1 MSSDASSRGSVSNHL
16 RSRTPSDSSDRTPN
30 VDRFRA
36 NSFDVDLESDSFPR
50 RRNSSRS
57 SDAGSWASAAE
68 LKRRESSSQRD
79 LVGATSIVPFVPRL
93 IDEDIGD
100 LKFDEPEVEIEH
112 ADMPFGVPGPTP
124 YHVDFLGPSRT
135 SVETLAYTLH
145 YCDAPS
151 SIEARVPTLSERPWF
166 APAGFLCVYESF
178 FTECD
183 LTFPIPGF
191 LLEYVARR
199 EMALSQLSVAAIR
212 NAIGLVRL
220 ANRCG
225 VVVRSSHYEEVTKIK
240 SLSKKKPGLHYVQSS
255 TTPKLVDE
263 AKRKTNDWSAGY
275 FFVRISA
282 ESVGDVRI
290 PIYTGWKISPARF
303 PTIFDP
309 FPEQL
314 KKDLEKIRAEGTYI
328 WPSTNKVARRP
339 SRNPSR
345 GRQGSSRRGSVC
357 QSSKVSAL
365 QKSGRKA
372 MGKFDLSVVPDY
384 ASRYKE
390 KRPATETPVAKP
402 SRSEERQMREAVK
415 KSLLDQGGRQAF
427 QAGSSRP
434 LSPNSERVK
443 KNEIVA
449 ARLTQQAGGGD
460 RVAILP
466 PGDDSRAVGA
476 RSGSVEPLTR
486 KRPADTGARPI
497 AQKRPRVADH
507 RWSYRYVDRDV
518 PFTFNADACAALF
531 CEMGHGPG
539 SFPLIEDL
547 RERDAYT
554 EAAKK
559 SCEATFAV
567 NRMVHL
573 YERRVRRL
581 STENPNSN
589 DYQATIAAE
598 KERVDQVSRELGVVK
613 DEAMKLREKVNL
625 LDHHRNGLIAERDRL
640 SAEVEAE
647 KARYDELAVI
657 LRSKKARL
665 RERRAEYGE
674 YCRGKVL
681 AKMARL
687 FQALLT
693 RLQAHV
699 EDTRAAQPTLLLYNQ
714 PVDNLGFLKALV
726 EDGEVV
732 IKSEGTF
739 SKIEADVAQY
749 RADLAAFDVTELEDG
764 DFDAYTLFADR
775 DEVIE
780 NLQYAASAA
789 SGREGV
795 GDDEV
800 EEDAVDQ
807 DTQQEVAVG
816 AREAG
821 AELHDGGG
829 LETEATGAERAGDG
843 QEAPRVATPLA
854 QVVQDGEDVDIEG

>member
-1 MSSDASSRGSVSNHL
+1 MSSDASSHGSISDHF
-16 RSRTPSDSSDRTPN
+16 RSRTSSDSTGRISS
-30 VDRFRA
+30 VDRFRT
-36 NSFDVDLESDSFPR
+36 NSFDDDLESNSSPR
-50 RRNSSRS
+50 RQNSSRS
-57 SDAGSWASAAE
+57 SDAGSSILAAE
-68 LKRRESSSQRD
+68 LQRRDSPSQRD
-79 LVGATSIVPFVPRL
+79 LVGATSIVPFVPSFR
-93 IDEDIGD
+93 DEDIGD
-100 LKFDEPEVEIEH
+100 VKFDDLEAEPELVE
-112 ADMPFGVPGPTP
+112 MPFGVPEPSP
-124 YHVDFLGPSRT
+124 YHVDFLGPTRT
-135 SVETLAYTLH
+135 SFETLAYTLH

-151 SIEARVPTLSERPWF
+151 LIETRISALFERPWS

-191 LLEYVARR
+191 LLEYLARR

-212 NAIGLVRL
+212 NAVGLVRL
-220 ANRCG
+220 ASRCS

-263 AKRKTNDWSAGY
+263 AKSKTSDWSAGY

-282 ESVGDVRI
+282 ESVEDVRI

-339 SRNPSR
+339 SWNPSR
-345 GRQGSSRRGSVC
+345 GRRGSSRRGPIR
-357 QSSKVSAL
+357 QSSKVSAPS
-365 QKSGRKA
+365 KPGRKA
-372 MGKFDLSVVPDY
+372 MGKFDL
-384 ASRYKE
+384 
-390 KRPATETPVAKP
+390 
-402 SRSEERQMREAVK
+402 
-415 KSLLDQGGRQAF
+415 
-427 QAGSSRP
+427 AGSSRP

-443 KNEIVA
+443 KNEMLA
-449 ARLTQQAGGGD
+449 ARSTQQAGGGD
-460 RVAILP
+460 RAVILP
-466 PGDDSRAVGA
+466 PSDDLRAVEA
-476 RSGSVEPLTR
+476 RSGSVEPLNR

-497 AQKRPRVADH
+497 AQKRPWVADH

-518 PFTFNADACAALF
+518 PFTSNADACAALF
-531 CEMGHGPG
+531 REMGHGPG

-554 EAAKK
+554 EAARK
-559 SCEATFAV
+559 SCEATFAM

-581 STENPNSN
+581 STENPNSS
-589 DYQATIAAE
+589 DYQTAIAAE
-598 KERVDQVSRELGVVK
+598 KERVDQVSRELGAVK
-613 DEAMKLREKVNL
+613 DEAVKLREKVNL

-657 LRSKKARL
+657 LRSEKARL

-674 YCRGKVL
+674 YCRGKAL

-687 FQALLT
+687 FQARLT

-714 PVDNLGFLKALV
+714 AVGNLGFLKALV

-732 IKSEGTF
+732 IKSEETL
-739 SKIEADVAQY
+739 SRVEADVAQY
-749 RADLAAFDVTELEDG
+749 RADLAAFDVTELQDG

-775 DEVIE
+775 NEVTE

-789 SGREGV
+789 SGRDFV

-800 EEDAVDQ
+800 EEDAVNQ
-807 DTQQEVAVG
+807 DTQQEVAVE
-816 AREAG
+816 ARETG
-821 AELHDGGG
+821 AELQDGGG
-829 LETEATGAERAGDG
+829 FGTEATGAEQTGDG
-843 QEAPRVATPLA
+843 QEVPRVATPLA
-854 QVVQDGEDVDIEG
+854 QVVQDGEDIDIEG

>member
-16 RSRTPSDSSDRTPN
+16 CSRKSSDSSDRTPN

-36 NSFDVDLESDSFPR
+36 NSFDDDLESDSFPR
-50 RRNSSRS
+50 RRNSSRL
-57 SDAGSWASAAE
+57 SDAGSWASTAE

-100 LKFDEPEVEIEH
+100 IKFDEPEVEIGY
-112 ADMPFGVPGPTP
+112 ADMPFGVPRPTP
-124 YHVDFLGPSRT
+124 YHVDFLGPSQT

-151 SIEARVPTLSERPWF
+151 SIEVRVPTLSERPWS
-166 APAGFLCVYESF
+166 APDGFLCVYESF

-183 LTFPIPGF
+183 LTFPIPSF

-199 EMALSQLSVAAIR
+199 EMALSQLSGAAIR

-263 AKRKTNDWSAGY
+263 AKSKTNDWSAGY

-282 ESVGDVRI
+282 ESVEDVRI

-309 FPEQL
+309 FLEQL

-339 SRNPSR
+339 SRNPLR
-345 GRQGSSRRGSVC
+345 GRQGSSRRGSIR

-365 QKSGRKA
+365 QKPGRKA

-384 ASRYKE
+384 ASLYRE
-390 KRPATETPVAKP
+390 KRPATETPAAKP
-402 SRSEERQMREAVK
+402 SRSEERQMREALK

-434 LSPNSERVK
+434 LSPNSEKVK
-443 KNEIVA
+443 KNEMLA

-466 PGDDSRAVGA
+466 PGDDLRAVGA
-476 RSGSVEPLTR
+476 RSGSVEPLSR

-518 PFTFNADACAALF
+518 PFTSNADACAALF

-554 EAAKK
+554 EAARK

-567 NRMVHL
+567 NRMVYL

-581 STENPNSN
+581 STENPNSS
-589 DYQATIAAE
+589 DYQAAIAAE

-613 DEAMKLREKVNL
+613 DEAVKLKEKVNL

-657 LRSKKARL
+657 LRSEKARL

-674 YCRGKVL
+674 
-681 AKMARL
+681 
-687 FQALLT
+687 
-693 RLQAHV
+693 
-699 EDTRAAQPTLLLYNQ
+699 
-714 PVDNLGFLKALV
+714 
-726 EDGEVV
+726 
-732 IKSEGTF
+732 
-739 SKIEADVAQY
+739 
-749 RADLAAFDVTELEDG
+749 
-764 DFDAYTLFADR
+764 
-775 DEVIE
+775 
-780 NLQYAASAA
+780 
-789 SGREGV
+789 
-795 GDDEV
+795 
-800 EEDAVDQ
+800 
-807 DTQQEVAVG
+807 
-816 AREAG
+816 
-821 AELHDGGG
+821 
-829 LETEATGAERAGDG
+829 
-843 QEAPRVATPLA
+843 
-854 QVVQDGEDVDIEG
+854 

>member
-1 MSSDASSRGSVSNHL
+1 MSSDASSRGSISDHF
-16 RSRTPSDSSDRTPN
+16 RSRTSSDSSGRISS

-36 NSFDVDLESDSFPR
+36 NSFDDDLESHSSPHR
-50 RRNSSRS
+50 QNSSRS
-57 SDAGSWASAAE
+57 SDAGSSILAAE
-68 LKRRESSSQRD
+68 LQRRDSPSQRD
-79 LVGATSIVPFVPRL
+79 LVGATSIVPFVPSLR
-93 IDEDIGD
+93 DEDIGD
-100 LKFDEPEVEIEH
+100 VKFDDLEAEPELVE
-112 ADMPFGVPGPTP
+112 MPFGVPGPSP
-124 YHVDFLGPSRT
+124 YHVDFLGPTRT
-135 SVETLAYTLH
+135 SFETLAYTLH

-151 SIEARVPTLSERPWF
+151 SIETRIPALSEQPWS

-212 NAIGLVRL
+212 NAVGLVRL
-220 ANRCG
+220 ASRCG

-240 SLSKKKPGLHYVQSS
+240 SLSKKKPGLYYVQSS

-263 AKRKTNDWSAGY
+263 AKSKTSDWSAGY

-282 ESVGDVRI
+282 ESVEDVRI

-345 GRQGSSRRGSVC
+345 GRRGSSRRGPIR
-357 QSSKVSAL
+357 QSSKVSAPS
-365 QKSGRKA
+365 KPGRKA

-402 SRSEERQMREAVK
+402 TRSEERQMREALK
-415 KSLLDQGGRQAF
+415 KSLLDQGGRHAF

-443 KNEIVA
+443 KNEVLA
-449 ARLTQQAGGGD
+449 ARLTQQAGEGD
-460 RVAILP
+460 RAVILP
-466 PGDDSRAVGA
+466 PSDDLRAVGA
-476 RSGSVEPLTR
+476 RSGSVEPLNR

-518 PFTFNADACAALF
+518 PFTSNADACAALF
-531 CEMGHGPG
+531 REMGHGPG

-554 EAAKK
+554 EAARK
-559 SCEATFAV
+559 SCEATFAM

-581 STENPNSN
+581 STENPNSS
-589 DYQATIAAE
+589 DYQAAIAAE
-598 KERVDQVSRELGVVK
+598 KERVEQVSRELGAVK
-613 DEAMKLREKVNL
+613 DEAVKLREKVNL
-625 LDHHRNGLIAERDRL
+625 LDHHRNGLIAERNRL

-657 LRSKKARL
+657 LRSEKARL

-674 YCRGKVL
+674 YCRGKAL

-687 FQALLT
+687 FQARLT

-714 PVDNLGFLKALV
+714 AVGNLGFLKALV

-732 IKSEGTF
+732 IKSEETL
-739 SKIEADVAQY
+739 SRVEADVAQY
-749 RADLAAFDVTELEDG
+749 RADLAAFDVTELQDG

-775 DEVIE
+775 NEVTE

-789 SGREGV
+789 SGRDFV
-795 GDDEV
+795 GGDEV

-807 DTQQEVAVG
+807 DTQQEVAVE
-816 AREAG
+816 ARETG
-821 AELHDGGG
+821 AELQDGGG
-829 LETEATGAERAGDG
+829 FGTEAIGAEQTGDG
-843 QEAPRVATPLA
+843 QEVPRVATPLA
-854 QVVQDGEDVDIEG
+854 QVVQDGEDIDIEG

>member
-1 MSSDASSRGSVSNHL
+1 MSSDASSRGSVSDHF
-16 RSRTPSDSSDRTPN
+16 RSRTPSDSSDRVSS
-30 VDRFRA
+30 VDRFQA
-36 NSFDVDLESDSFPR
+36 NSFDDDLEAVSSPR
-50 RRNSSRS
+50 RQNSSRS
-57 SDAGSWASAAE
+57 SDAGSSILAAE
-68 LKRRESSSQRD
+68 LRRRDSPSQRD
-79 LVGATSIVPFVPRL
+79 LIGATSIVPFVPSLR
-93 IDEDIGD
+93 DEDIGD
-100 LKFDEPEVEIEH
+100 VKFDDLEVEPELVE
-112 ADMPFGVPGPTP
+112 MPFGVPGPSP
-124 YHVDFLGPSRT
+124 YHVDFLGPTRT
-135 SVETLAYTLH
+135 SFETLAYTLH

-151 SIEARVPTLSERPWF
+151 SIETRIPALSERPWS

-212 NAIGLVRL
+212 NAVGLVRL
-220 ANRCG
+220 ASRCG

-263 AKRKTNDWSAGY
+263 AKSKTSDWSAGY

-282 ESVGDVRI
+282 ESVEDVRI

-339 SRNPSR
+339 SQNSSR
-345 GRQGSSRRGSVC
+345 GRRGSSRRGPTR
-357 QSSKVSAL
+357 QSSKVSAPP
-365 QKSGRKA
+365 KPGRKA

-390 KRPATETPVAKP
+390 KRPASETPVAKP
-402 SRSEERQMREAVK
+402 TRSEERQMREALK
-415 KSLLDQGGRQAF
+415 KSLLDQGGRHAF

-443 KNEIVA
+443 KNEALA
-449 ARLTQQAGGGD
+449 ARLTQQAGEGD
-460 RVAILP
+460 RAVILP
-466 PGDDSRAVGA
+466 PSDDLRAVGA
-476 RSGSVEPLTR
+476 RSGSVEPLNR

-518 PFTFNADACAALF
+518 PFTSNADACAALF
-531 CEMGHGPG
+531 REMGHGPG

-554 EAAKK
+554 EAARK
-559 SCEATFAV
+559 SCEATFAM

-581 STENPNSN
+581 STENPNSS
-589 DYQATIAAE
+589 DYQAAIAAE
-598 KERVDQVSRELGVVK
+598 KERVEQVSRELGAVK
-613 DEAMKLREKVNL
+613 DEAVKLREKVNL
-625 LDHHRNGLIAERDRL
+625 LDHHRNGLIAERNRL

-657 LRSKKARL
+657 LRSEKARL

-674 YCRGKVL
+674 YCRGKAL

-687 FQALLT
+687 FQARLT

-714 PVDNLGFLKALV
+714 AIGNLGFLKALV

-732 IKSEGTF
+732 IKSEETL
-739 SKIEADVAQY
+739 SRVEADVAQY
-749 RADLAAFDVTELEDG
+749 RADLAALDVTELQDG
-764 DFDAYTLFADR
+764 DFDGYTLFADR
-775 DEVIE
+775 DEVTE

-789 SGREGV
+789 SGRDFV
-795 GDDEV
+795 GGEEV

-807 DTQQEVAVG
+807 DTQQEVANE
-816 AREAG
+816 ARETG
-821 AELHDGGG
+821 AELQDGGG
-829 LETEATGAERAGDG
+829 FGTEAIGAEQTGDG
-843 QEAPRVATPLA
+843 QEVPRVATPLA
-854 QVVQDGEDVDIEG
+854 QVVEDGEDVDIEG